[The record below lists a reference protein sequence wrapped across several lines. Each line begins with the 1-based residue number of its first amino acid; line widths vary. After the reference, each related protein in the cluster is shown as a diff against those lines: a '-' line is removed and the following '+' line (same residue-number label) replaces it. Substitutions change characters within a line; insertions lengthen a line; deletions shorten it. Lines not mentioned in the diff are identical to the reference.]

1 VRQPRVRYL
10 SPQDLYAD
18 AIPRLVRA
26 GRVHLAFTKMLNE
39 KDTACLMTNEVSA
52 EVKVRLAELNGGGS
66 DSTES
71 RRDDRVAAE
80 SEAEKG
86 QEQRAQK

>member
-1 VRQPRVRYL
+1 
-10 SPQDLYAD
+10 
-18 AIPRLVRA
+18 
-26 GRVHLAFTKMLNE
+26 MLNE